1 MMFLKI
7 AWLNIWRNKR
17 RTLITAASIFF
28 AVMLAILLRS
38 MTDGIYENMI
48 HNFVSYSSGYLQI
61 HQKGYWDEQSID
73 NTFEENKELNKILLK
88 NPDVT
93 HVLPR
98 LETFALASYADKTK
112 GVLVLGIDPE
122 MERKVNSLD
131 KKIIQGRYL
140 ESLNDEA
147 VLIGEGLATQFK
159 LKVKDTLV
167 LLGRGYHARSAAA
180 KYKVKGIIKLGS
192 PELNNNVVYLPLQ
205 QAQYMH
211 GAENRLTALTI
222 VPNGVSRLDDIK
234 VSILKNI
241 DTSRYEVMTWK
252 EMIPEMNQFIEADSA
267 GHYIIIIILYAII
280 SFGLFGTLL
289 MMTFERL
296 HEFGILIAIG
306 MKKRSLAYILLME
319 SLMIS
324 LIGCLAGIVGGIL
337 IVKWFVHNPVY
348 FTGELKEVY
357 ENYGIEPFL
366 YFSENPKIF
375 IVQALIILI
384 LSGIIA
390 FYPVFKIMALKPVE
404 AINS

>member
-73 NTFEENKELNKILLK
+73 NTFEENKGLNKILLK

-93 HVLPR
+93 SILPR

-131 KKIIQGRYL
+131 EKVMQGRYL
-140 ESLNDEA
+140 DSLNDEG

-167 LLGRGYHARSAAA
+167 LLGKGYHARSAAA

-222 VPNGVSRLDDIK
+222 VPIKVSRLNDLK
-234 VSILKNI
+234 SQILKNI

-252 EMIPEMNQFIEADSA
+252 EMIPELNQFIEADSA

-289 MMTFERL
+289 MMTFERI

-337 IVKWFVHNPVY
+337 VVNWFVHNPVY
-348 FTGELKEVY
+348 FTGDVKDVY

-366 YFSENPKIF
+366 YFSDSPKIF
-375 IVQALIILI
+375 MVQALIILI
-384 LSGIIA
+384 LSGIMA
-390 FYPVFKIMALKPVE
+390 FYPVFKMMALKPVE